1 AVVGG
6 WMRGPRLQAVAGQ
19 RRAWLLPG
27 PVRVGWPAARRGL
40 RARPVAGARP
50 GIGARL
56 DPLRRAARAAP
67 RRAAGTAARPG
78 RRGGGDASLVAPG
91 RGVVRRPADILVV
104 GAGPAAAQR
113 RWAARGR

>member
-1 AVVGG
+1 GHG
-6 WMRGPRLQAVAGQ
+6 
-19 RRAWLLPG
+19 
-27 PVRVGWPAARRGL
+27 
-40 RARPVAGARP
+40 AGARA
-50 GIGARL
+50 GSGARL
-56 DPLRRAARAAP
+56 DPRRRAARAAP

-113 RWAARGR
+113 RWAARGRPFGYPGNDALLPFPQPPRPLLPPPL